1 MRWPASSPT
10 WITGPSSP
18 SRLLASSRWG
28 AIRSAWPRSS
38 RSTGSAATSS
48 STGSTSSAGPCR
60 SPRARCSSGRPSPS
74 RSARSA
80 RSSSPKCSSRKRG
93 WLSRRASGSAS
104 TARATCGSRSSRTSS
119 GSNRR
124 SAGSSSS
131 PADRPFLPGGPTD
144 MTEVRIGLLGLGTVG
159 AGVAKILE
167 SRRAMLEERAGCR
180 LTLAAVADVDLT
192 RPREG
197 LDIKKLPMTPDAAR
211 VLADPSVQI
220 IIELVGG
227 LEPARSF
234 ILKALGAGKHV
245 VTANKAL
252 LAHHGAELYD
262 EARRRGVTLAFEAAV
277 AGGIPLIQ
285 AVKEGLVANRIL
297 SVFGIVNGTSN
308 YILSKMTDEGL
319 DFAMVLKEA
328 QAAGYAEADPTLDI
342 EGMDSAH
349 KLQILVTLA
358 FRTFI
363 DLKDIHTE
371 GITRVAP
378 QDIAYARELGYRIK
392 LLAIA
397 KAADGGV
404 EVRVHPT
411 MIPAN
416 SPLAAVSGVFNAIF
430 ITGDAVGDLM
440 FYGRGA
446 GQLPTA
452 SAVWADTLDIARRIA
467 HGIPALA
474 LELPSAGPAALPL
487 SPMAEIRC
495 CYYLRVMA
503 QDRPGVLSKVAGILG
518 DNDISIANVIQKGRG
533 TREAVPV
540 VLLTH
545 EARERD
551 MRRALAAIDRLPD
564 IPAVTTMLRVEGG
577 PA

>member
-1 MRWPASSPT
+1 
-10 WITGPSSP
+10 
-18 SRLLASSRWG
+18 
-28 AIRSAWPRSS
+28 
-38 RSTGSAATSS
+38 
-48 STGSTSSAGPCR
+48 
-60 SPRARCSSGRPSPS
+60 
-74 RSARSA
+74 
-80 RSSSPKCSSRKRG
+80 
-93 WLSRRASGSAS
+93 
-104 TARATCGSRSSRTSS
+104 
-119 GSNRR
+119 
-124 SAGSSSS
+124 
-131 PADRPFLPGGPTD
+131 

-411 MIPAN
+411 MIPATPRSRR
-416 SPLAAVSGVFNAIF
+416 SPASSTRSSSPAMPWATSCSTAVARASCPRRPPSGPTRSTSRVASPTVSPRSRSSCPPRAPPRCRSPRWPRSGAA
-430 ITGDAVGDLM
+430 
-440 FYGRGA
+440 
-446 GQLPTA
+446 
-452 SAVWADTLDIARRIA
+452 
-467 HGIPALA
+467 
-474 LELPSAGPAALPL
+474 
-487 SPMAEIRC
+487 
-495 CYYLRVMA
+495 
-503 QDRPGVLSKVAGILG
+503 
-518 DNDISIANVIQKGRG
+518 
-533 TREAVPV
+533 
-540 VLLTH
+540 
-545 EARERD
+545 
-551 MRRALAAIDRLPD
+551 
-564 IPAVTTMLRVEGG
+564 TTC
-577 PA
+577 A

>member
-1 MRWPASSPT
+1 M
-10 WITGPSSP
+10 
-18 SRLLASSRWG
+18 
-28 AIRSAWPRSS
+28 
-38 RSTGSAATSS
+38 
-48 STGSTSSAGPCR
+48 
-60 SPRARCSSGRPSPS
+60 
-74 RSARSA
+74 
-80 RSSSPKCSSRKRG
+80 K
-93 WLSRRASGSAS
+93 
-104 TARATCGSRSSRTSS
+104 
-119 GSNRR
+119 
-124 SAGSSSS
+124 
-131 PADRPFLPGGPTD
+131 D
-144 MTEVRIGLLGLGTVG
+144 VRIALLGLGTVG
-159 AGVAKILE
+159 GGVVKILE
-167 SRRAMLEERAGCR
+167 SRHAMLEERAGCR
-180 LTLAAVADVDLT
+180 LVLAAVADTDLT

-197 LDIKKLPMTPDAAR
+197 LDLRTLPMTADTGR
-211 VLADPSVQI
+211 VLADPSIQI
-220 IIELVGG
+220 VIELVGG

-234 ILKALGAGKHV
+234 IVKALAAGKHV

-319 DFAMVLKEA
+319 DFSVVLEEA

-358 FRTFI
+358 FRTFV

-371 GITRVAP
+371 GITRVTSS
-378 QDIAYARELGYRIK
+378 DIAYARELGYRIK

-411 MIPAN
+411 MIPAA

-446 GQLPTA
+446 GQMPTA

-467 HGIPALA
+467 HDIPALA

-487 SPMAEIRC
+487 RPMDAIRC
-495 CYYLRVMA
+495 CYYMRVMA

-518 DNDISIANVIQKGRG
+518 DNDISIANVIQKGRAA
-533 TREAVPV
+533 REAVPV
-540 VLLTH
+540 VMMTH

-551 MRRALAAIDRLPD
+551 MRQALAAIDRLPD
-564 IPAVTTMLRVEGG
+564 VAAPTTMIRVEGG

>member
-1 MRWPASSPT
+1 M
-10 WITGPSSP
+10 
-18 SRLLASSRWG
+18 
-28 AIRSAWPRSS
+28 
-38 RSTGSAATSS
+38 
-48 STGSTSSAGPCR
+48 
-60 SPRARCSSGRPSPS
+60 
-74 RSARSA
+74 
-80 RSSSPKCSSRKRG
+80 K
-93 WLSRRASGSAS
+93 
-104 TARATCGSRSSRTSS
+104 
-119 GSNRR
+119 
-124 SAGSSSS
+124 
-131 PADRPFLPGGPTD
+131 
-144 MTEVRIGLLGLGTVG
+144 EVRIGLLGLGTVG
-159 AGVAKILE
+159 GGVIKILE

-180 LTLAAVADVDLT
+180 LTLAAVADTDLT

-197 LDIKKLPMTPDAAR
+197 LDLTKLPMTPDAAR
-211 VLADPSVQI
+211 VLADPSIQI

-234 ILKALGAGKHV
+234 ILKALATSKHV

-262 EARRRGVTLAFEAAV
+262 EARRRSATLAFEAAV

-308 YILSKMTDEGL
+308 YILSKMTDEAR
-319 DFAMVLKEA
+319 DFSLVLKEA
-328 QAAGYAEADPTLDI
+328 QAHGYAEADPTLDI

-349 KLQILVTLA
+349 KLQVLATLA

-363 DLKDIHTE
+363 DLKHIHTE
-371 GITRVAP
+371 GITRVTQ

-397 KAADGGV
+397 KAVEGGV

-411 MIPAN
+411 MIPAG
-416 SPLAAVSGVFNAIF
+416 SPLAAVTGVFNAIF

-452 SAVWADTLDIARRIA
+452 SAVWSDVLEIARRTA
-467 HGIPALA
+467 HGIPALG
-474 LELPSAGPAALPL
+474 LELPAVGAGALPL
-487 SPMAEIRC
+487 RSIDTVRC

-503 QDRPGVLSKVAGILG
+503 QDRPGVLSRVAGVLG
-518 DNDISIANVIQKGRG
+518 QHDISIAS
-533 TREAVPV
+533 
-540 VLLTH
+540 VLQ
-545 EARERD
+545 RER
-551 MRRALAAIDRLPD
+551 AANG
-564 IPAVTTMLRVEGG
+564 AV
-577 PA
+577 A